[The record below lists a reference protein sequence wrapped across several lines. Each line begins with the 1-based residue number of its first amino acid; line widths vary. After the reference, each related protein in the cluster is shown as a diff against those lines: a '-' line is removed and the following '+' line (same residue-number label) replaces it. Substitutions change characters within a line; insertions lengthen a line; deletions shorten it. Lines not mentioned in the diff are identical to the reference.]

1 MRKEFYKITY
11 RDKLVNYKK
20 PFVFECGSETLL
32 GVQIKKFIGNKY
44 YDIKIYKVV
53 ETEELIEEIN

>member
-11 RDKLVNYKK
+11 RDKLVNYKN
-20 PFVFECGSETLL
+20 PFVFECESKILL
-32 GVQIKKFIGNKY
+32 DVQIKKFIANEY
-44 YDIKIYKVV
+44 HDIKIYKVV

>member
-20 PFVFECGSETLL
+20 PFVFECEGKILL
-32 GVQIKKFIGNKY
+32 DVQIKKFIANEY
-44 YDIKIYKVV
+44 HDIKIYKVV